1 MAIGVGAAPST
12 QHSGTQHT
20 DYRAMSIA
28 TMLFFMW
35 GFLTCLNDILIP
47 HLKGIFDLN
56 YAQAMLVQFCFF
68 MSYFVFALPAGKL
81 VEWRGY
87 KGTMV
92 IGLLVMAVGAFL
104 FLPASTAASFGLFLS
119 ALVILAAGITSLQV
133 AANPYVAHLGP
144 PETSSSRL
152 NLAQAFNSFG
162 TFVAPFFGSALIL
175 SATQVSPETM
185 RSYSAEALQ
194 QYRMM
199 QASSVRLPYLGIG
212 LTLVL
217 LAIAFAVLKMPTMD
231 FTQDIRPGELAQMR
245 RAIAIWRHPVLLA
258 GALGIFVYVGAEVS
272 IGSFLVNYF
281 GLAGDCALH
290 GEDGGEVCF
299 AVLGRGDGGAVYRLV
314 AADEAED
321 EHGAGFGCCG
331 GGRAGGDVDPD
342 AWAHGD
348 VGDYC
353 GRAVQLGDV
362 SEHLYGWVVRA
373 GAADFEGFELDGG
386 GDCGRGADSAGRRTS
401 GRSDWGPPCVCD
413 SGGLLCVYRGVWI
426 YWRAEVGAGFAGAG
440 GGGLRSWSE
449 GTRRGPFRRGCKW
462 RP

>member
-1 MAIGVGAAPST
+1 MAITVGAPSSSL
-12 QHSGTQHT
+12 HSGTQKT

-47 HLKGIFDLN
+47 HLKAIFDLN

-68 MSYFVFALPAGKL
+68 SSYFIFAMPSGKL

-92 IGLLVMAVGAFL
+92 IGLLVMAAGAFL

-144 PETSSSRL
+144 PETSAARL

-162 TFVAPFFGSALIL
+162 TFVAPFFGGALIL
-175 SATQVSPETM
+175 GTTGVTAEKM
-185 RSYSAEALQ
+185 RSFSAEALQ
-194 QYRMM
+194 QYRMQ

-217 LAIAFAVLKMPTMD
+217 LAISFAVLKMPTMD
-231 FTQDIRPGELAQMR
+231 FTRDIRPGELNETVTHDS
-245 RAIAIWRHPVLLA
+245 IWRHPVLLA

-281 GLAGDCALH
+281 GLPDIAAFPERTAAKYVSLYW
-290 GEDGGEVCF
+290 GGAMVGRF
-299 AVLGRGDGGAVYRLV
+299 IGSYLLTKFRTSSVLGTAAVVACGLVVTSIITHGHTAMWAILAVGLFNSVMFPSIFTVGLSGLGPLTSKGSSLMVAAIVGGALIPL
-314 AADEAED
+314 AEGHLADAIGVQ
-321 EHGAGFGCCG
+321 HAFMIPAVCYIYIALFGYL
-331 GGRAGGDVDPD
+331 GGR
-342 AWAHGD
+342 
-348 VGDYC
+348 
-353 GRAVQLGDV
+353 
-362 SEHLYGWVVRA
+362 
-373 GAADFEGFELDGG
+373 
-386 GDCGRGADSAGRRTS
+386 
-401 GRSDWGPPCVCD
+401 
-413 SGGLLCVYRGVWI
+413 
-426 YWRAEVGAGFAGAG
+426 RAEREVGIVA
-440 GGGLRSWSE
+440 
-449 GTRRGPFRRGCKW
+449 
-462 RP
+462 

>member
-1 MAIGVGAAPST
+1 MAITVGAPSSSL
-12 QHSGTQHT
+12 HSGTQKT

-47 HLKGIFDLN
+47 HLKAIFDLN

-68 MSYFVFALPAGKL
+68 SSYFIFAMPSGKL

-92 IGLLVMAVGAFL
+92 IGLLVMAAGAFL

-144 PETSSSRL
+144 PETSAARL

-162 TFVAPFFGSALIL
+162 TFVAPFFGGALIL
-175 SATQVSPETM
+175 GTTGVTAEKM
-185 RSYSAEALQ
+185 RSFSAEALQ
-194 QYRMM
+194 QYRMQ

-217 LAIAFAVLKMPTMD
+217 LAISFAVLKMPTMD
-231 FTQDIRPGELAQMR
+231 FTRDIRPGELNETVTHDS
-245 RAIAIWRHPVLLA
+245 IWRHPVLLA

-281 GLAGDCALH
+281 GLPDIAAFPERTAAKYVSLYW
-290 GEDGGEVCF
+290 GGAMVGRF
-299 AVLGRGDGGAVYRLV
+299 IGSYLLTKLRTSTVLGSAAVVACGLVVTSIITHGHTAMWAILAVGLFNSVMFPSIFTVGLSGLGPLTSKGSSLMVAAIVGGALIPL
-314 AADEAED
+314 AEGHLADAIGVQ
-321 EHGAGFGCCG
+321 HAFMIPAVCYIYIALFGYL
-331 GGRAGGDVDPD
+331 GGR
-342 AWAHGD
+342 
-348 VGDYC
+348 
-353 GRAVQLGDV
+353 
-362 SEHLYGWVVRA
+362 
-373 GAADFEGFELDGG
+373 
-386 GDCGRGADSAGRRTS
+386 
-401 GRSDWGPPCVCD
+401 
-413 SGGLLCVYRGVWI
+413 
-426 YWRAEVGAGFAGAG
+426 RAEREVGIAA
-440 GGGLRSWSE
+440 
-449 GTRRGPFRRGCKW
+449 
-462 RP
+462 